1 MATRHE
7 LYTADGKSL
16 DDMLEKARTLIDG
29 YNAGERPFREMFA
42 ETVSEQ
48 TFYQEAEQDD
58 VYWDEIAEGEQ
69 PRAMRTD
76 ENEGKWMTIRG
87 TTYSK
92 SLGFSQKYIRR
103 TSSEEI
109 VGKLQTLLKGAKN
122 TEEQLIYNTL
132 QNGII
137 DGSGAWYD
145 VKDYGEYSFDNSH
158 DHVFEDTDSLFDDD
172 GNDDT
177 AYEAHEHIEEA
188 KRELTHHGMDGPF
201 VALVSNQFK
210 RDLRD
215 EISWDAQYH
224 VPMANGMRSADV
236 QDLDIVIDGVSL
248 VESPWMAGDKFYLTQ
263 AANGS
268 PIKFLEERPVQVTR
282 PNGALVRSPGD
293 LLGANAEA
301 DYGCRMA
308 DPLAATEVTATN
320 VK

>member
-7 LYTADGKSL
+7 LHTADGVAI
-16 DDMLEKARTLIDG
+16 DDLLEKARVLFDR
-29 YNAGERPFREMFA
+29 YNDSERPFRAMFA

-58 VYWDEIAEGEQ
+58 VYWDELSEGEQ
-69 PRAMRTD
+69 PRAMRHED
-76 ENEGKWMTIRG
+76 NDGKWMTIRG

-103 TSSEEI
+103 TPSEE
-109 VGKLQTLLKGAKN
+109 VLRKLTNLLQGAKN

-145 VKDYGEYSFDNSH
+145 IKDYGEYQFDNTH
-158 DHVFEDTDSLFDDD
+158 NHVFGDTDSLFDDD
-172 GNDDT
+172 GVDDT

-188 KRELTHHGMDGPF
+188 KRELTHHGMEGPF
-201 VALVSNQFK
+201 VALVSNKFK
-210 RDLRD
+210 RSLRD
-215 EISWDAQYH
+215 EVSWDAQYH

-236 QDLDIVIDGVSL
+236 QELDIVIDGVSL
-248 VESPWMAGDKFYLTQ
+248 VESPWMAGEKMYVTQ
-263 AANGS
+263 AANDS
-268 PIKFLEERPVQVTR
+268 PIKFLEERPVQATR
-282 PNGALVRSPGD
+282 PNGAVVRSPGD

-308 DPLAATEVTATN
+308 DPLAAVEVVASN

>member
-7 LYTADGKSL
+7 LHTADGVPI
-16 DDMLEKARTLIDG
+16 DDLLQKARVLFDR
-29 YNAGERPFREMFA
+29 YNNAERPFREMFA

-58 VYWDEIAEGEQ
+58 VYWDELSEGEQ
-69 PRAMRTD
+69 PRAMRD
-76 ENEGKWMTIRG
+76 KENEGKWMTIRG

-92 SLGFSQKYIRR
+92 SLGMTQKYVRR
-103 TSSEEI
+103 TPAEEI
-109 VGKLQTLLKGAKN
+109 IRKLRRLLEGAKN

-145 VKDYGEYSFDNSH
+145 IRDYGEYQFNNTH
-158 DHVFEDTDSLFDDD
+158 DHVFGNTDELFDND
-172 GNDDT
+172 GTDNT
-177 AYEAHEHIEEA
+177 AYAAHEHIEEA

-201 VALVSNQFK
+201 VALVSNSFK
-210 RDLRD
+210 RSLKD

-224 VPMANGMRSADV
+224 IPMASGMRSADI
-236 QDLDIVIDGVSL
+236 QDLDIVIDGVRL
-248 VESPWMAGDKFYLTQ
+248 VESPWMAGDKFYVTQ
-263 AANGS
+263 AQNES

-308 DPLAATEVTATN
+308 DPLAAVEVTATQ